1 MDRLWTVMRKEFYHI
16 WRDPITLFLIV
27 LLPASLLVLLGYGV
41 SGDVKDIPMAVA
53 DLSKTDASRRYIEYF
68 TTSGYF
74 VEKYDVLSEDEILSL
89 IDKGLVDT
97 GIYIPEDFGRSLQ
110 NGIQTS
116 VQFYNNGSDPS
127 IAQTTQLTLEAISQM
142 AIQNIFTNQL
152 SQAMGGRSL
161 ELPIKTYLQTLYNP
175 NMKTINFMIPGLI
188 AILMQIQ
195 AILLTSLAIV
205 REREQGTMEQLIV
218 TPVKSW
224 ELMLGKI
231 LPYMLFGFLNIV
243 MVLVVGIF
251 LFGVPVAGSVWLLM
265 GLSLMYILGSLGL
278 GVLISNLSRTQM
290 QAMFISVGAIVMP
303 AVILSGLIFPRTDM
317 PWLIYWIG
325 ELLPVTHY
333 LEIIRG
339 IMLKGIGFDF
349 LLPSFWGL
357 LVLSVVY
364 FTASV
369 LAFRKRI

>member
-89 IDKGLVDT
+89 IDKGSVDT

-231 LPYMLFGFLNIV
+231 LPYLLFGFLNIV

>member
-41 SGDVKDIPMAVA
+41 SGDIKNIPMAVV

-68 TTSGYF
+68 TTSGFF
-74 VEKYDVLSEDEILSL
+74 VEKYDVLNEDEILSL
-89 IDKGLVDT
+89 IDQGLVDT
-97 GIYIPEDFGRSLQ
+97 GIFIPEDFGRSLQ
-110 NGIQTS
+110 NGVQTS

-152 SQAMGGRSL
+152 SQAMGGRQL
-161 ELPIKTYLQTLYNP
+161 EMPIKTYLQTLYNP

-251 LFGVPVAGSVWLLM
+251 LFGVPVAGSIWLLM

-317 PWLIYWIG
+317 PWLIYWVG

-339 IMLKGIGFDF
+339 IMLKGVGFGF

>member
-110 NGIQTS
+110 NGVQTS

-231 LPYMLFGFLNIV
+231 LPYLLFGFLNIV

>member
-89 IDKGLVDT
+89 IDKGSVDT

-110 NGIQTS
+110 NGVQTS

-231 LPYMLFGFLNIV
+231 LPYLLFGFLNIV

>member
-110 NGIQTS
+110 NGVQTS

-175 NMKTINFMIPGLI
+175 NMKTIDFMIPGLI

-231 LPYMLFGFLNIV
+231 LPYLLFGFLNIV

>member
-74 VEKYDVLSEDEILSL
+74 VEKYDVLSEDEILGL
-89 IDKGLVDT
+89 IDKGSVDI

-110 NGIQTS
+110 NGVQTS

-231 LPYMLFGFLNIV
+231 LPYLLFGFLNIV

>member
-41 SGDVKDIPMAVA
+41 SGDIKNIPMAVV

-68 TTSGYF
+68 TTSGFF
-74 VEKYDVLSEDEILSL
+74 VEKYDVLNEDEILSL
-89 IDKGLVDT
+89 IDQGLVET
-97 GIYIPEDFGRSLQ
+97 GIFIPEDFGRSLQ

-152 SQAMGGRSL
+152 SQAMGGRQL
-161 ELPIKTYLQTLYNP
+161 EMPIKTYLQTLYNP

-317 PWLIYWIG
+317 PWLIYWVG

-339 IMLKGIGFDF
+339 IMLKGVGFGF